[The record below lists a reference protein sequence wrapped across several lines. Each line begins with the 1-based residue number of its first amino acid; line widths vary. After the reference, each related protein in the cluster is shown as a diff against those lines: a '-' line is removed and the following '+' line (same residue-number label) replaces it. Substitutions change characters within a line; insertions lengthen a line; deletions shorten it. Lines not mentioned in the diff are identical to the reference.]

1 MEERKRETGDRS
13 GRGVGGPVK
22 SHVHFRVTSESSGSH
37 FRVTSESSVT
47 DLGGLDILAFATTKL
62 HSQLVAFATSCCI
75 RNKVVAFAT
84 KSASAKATLAHPG
97 LRRPQSASTS
107 ESASES
113 SLIFAGTPA
122 EVTES
127 SRCKFELSRPSPDP
141 SRGLGVQIR
150 VMDWESGLGGG
161 RESETRNLTCDRVR
175 ILRRFATGPV
185 RHSICPARRCN
196 KTQ

>member
-1 MEERKRETGDRS
+1 MTW
-13 GRGVGGPVK
+13 GVGEP
-22 SHVHFRVTSESSGSH
+22 STF
-37 FRVTSESSVT
+37 
-47 DLGGLDILAFATTKL
+47 L
-62 HSQLVAFATSCCI
+62 HSQQSQCN
-75 RNKVVAFAT
+75 RNNKVAI
-84 KSASAKATLAHPG
+84 ATLLHSQHSPPPPRPSRPPSHP
-97 LRRPQSASTS
+97 STSTS

-175 ILRRFATGPV
+175 VLRRFATGPV
-185 RHSICPARRCN
+185 QHRICPARRCN
-196 KTQ
+196 KTQQEATRRNETQ